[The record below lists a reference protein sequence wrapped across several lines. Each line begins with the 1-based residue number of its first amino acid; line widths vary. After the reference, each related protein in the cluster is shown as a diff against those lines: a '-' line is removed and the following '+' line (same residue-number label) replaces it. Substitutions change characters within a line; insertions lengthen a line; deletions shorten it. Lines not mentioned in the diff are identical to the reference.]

1 MFVVTSPWV
10 TGGNLRSP
18 LWGIV
23 RGGTPKASF
32 ESCGDHLV
40 RPPPHTTHPHTG
52 LLPHTDVAHTEAHRS
67 HSGTHNFAPH
77 EVPFHKKGPH
87 LLLQTPQLTKF
98 MILD

>member
-23 RGGTPKASF
+23 RGGTPKQAVNRAVITL
-32 ESCGDHLV
+32 CV
-40 RPPPHTTHPHTG
+40 PPPHTG
-52 LLPHTDVAHTEAHRS
+52 LLPHTNVAHTDHTVAQ
-67 HSGTHNFAPH
+67 HNFAPH